1 MGGWLREG
9 LAVCNANARCI
20 ASPASPNVPVVDK
33 YKVSLVLAGTSTKY
47 TVETSV
53 SVRGRGGAVTGC

>member
-1 MGGWLREG
+1 M
-9 LAVCNANARCI
+9 CNANARCI
-20 ASPASPNVPVVDK
+20 ASPASLVATVVDK